1 MLYGSQ
7 ECRIALRNILIHPDD
22 MESDLFSHGIMLN
35 NLVQYLSIQM
45 GLQWVV
51 LNGTHEEDGLRTL
64 LFAVNIH
71 EGILVDPMKADE
83 VVYLN

>member
-1 MLYGSQ
+1 MLIY
-7 ECRIALRNILIHPDD
+7 NI
-22 MESDLFSHGIMLN
+22 E
-35 NLVQYLSIQM
+35 
-45 GLQWVV
+45 
-51 LNGTHEEDGLRTL
+51 GTHEEDGLRTL